1 MNIKRI
7 TSGFKSWGACAL
19 IVSLS
24 ITLSACERADNA
36 QNAALSAQNS
46 VESAQNVVID
56 EDGTVHIPAF
66 SVPLSTYMS
75 EKAKDVYVQSIRNP
89 EPVIIDQ
96 GIEKHRETHN
106 ALFYGPR
113 LEKAE
118 TLYPV
123 DIEDTH
129 IGGVHVEIITPK
141 DGISAKNQD
150 RVLIEVHGGSFML
163 GAVYG
168 GRLESMPIASLGKIK
183 VVAVDYRQGPEHK
196 FPAASEDV
204 ATVYRELLKDYRP
217 ENIGIFG
224 CSGGGVMTAQSTAWI
239 QNEGLPSP
247 GALGMFCAAAESVSG
262 GDSRFWALPMDVFFS
277 AAPPPPA
284 PNPPPFPMAYFSD
297 VDARDPMVAPVFHP
311 EVLAKF
317 PPTLLITGTRS
328 LDLSSVAY
336 THTQMAKLGVKSYF
350 YAWEGMWHA
359 FMYDVE
365 VPEAQEAFDVIVKF
379 FDEQLGQQRN

>member
-1 MNIKRI
+1 MNIE
-7 TSGFKSWGACAL
+7 TMTPCFKSWRVCVL
-19 IVSLS
+19 IVSASLV
-24 ITLSACERADNA
+24 LSACERADNA
-36 QNAALSAQNS
+36 QN
-46 VESAQNVVID
+46 VVID
-56 EDGTVHIPAF
+56 PDGTVHIPAF
-66 SVPLSTYMS
+66 SVPLSNYMS

-89 EPVIIDQ
+89 EPVITDQ

-113 LEKAE
+113 LEKAAK
-118 TLYPV
+118 LFPV
-123 DIEDTH
+123 DIEGAH

-141 DGISAKNQD
+141 DGIAPKNQD

-183 VVAVDYRQGPEHK
+183 VIAVDYRQGPEHK

-204 ATVYRELLKDYRP
+204 AAVYRELLKDYRP

-239 QNEGLPSP
+239 QKEGLPSP

-297 VDARDPMVAPVFHP
+297 VDAHDPMVAPVFHP
-311 EVLAKF
+311 DVLAKF

-328 LDLSSVAY
+328 LDLSSVAH
-336 THTQMAKLGVKSYF
+336 THTQMAKLGVESYF

-365 VPEAQEAFDVIVKF
+365 VPEAQDAFDVIVKF
-379 FDEQLGQQRN
+379 FDKQLGRPRG